1 MKLVAA
7 LCALVVLVYSMPA
20 VQAQGDPSIEAST
33 QYAEA
38 EAAVAAMHQAEAT
51 VREAEATAD
60 LARDLYRRMKHY
72 IAERSGMHEY
82 RVQAAESGLQKAE
95 ATARA
100 AEFAKRGPRLVRD
113 SLSRY
118 VKALVAKREAEAA
131 YEAAIDDA
139 VKSNFEIGSCTQQ
152 DGL

>member
-7 LCALVVLVYSMPA
+7 LCALVVIVYSMPA
-20 VQAQGDPSIEAST
+20 VQAQGDPSIEACT

-51 VREAEATAD
+51 VREAEAAAD
-60 LARDLYRRMKHY
+60 LEWEIYRRLKHSF
-72 IAERSGMHEY
+72 AVRSRMREY
-82 RVQAAESGLQKAE
+82 DVQTAESGLQKAE

-100 AEFAKRGPRLVRD
+100 VEFAKRGSRPVRR